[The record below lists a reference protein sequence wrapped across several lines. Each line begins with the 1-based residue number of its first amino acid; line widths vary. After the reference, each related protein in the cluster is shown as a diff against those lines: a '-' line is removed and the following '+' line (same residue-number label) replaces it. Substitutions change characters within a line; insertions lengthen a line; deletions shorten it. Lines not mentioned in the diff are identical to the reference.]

1 MANIM
6 EIEEKEFET
15 AIRSSLHTFKDLNK
29 STKIMRRKMEDTKR
43 TKWKFWR

>member
-6 EIEEKEFET
+6 EIAEKAFKT
-15 AIRSSLHTFKDLNK
+15 AIRSSLHMFKDLNK
-29 STKIMRRKMEDTKR
+29 IINIMRRKMEDTKR